1 MSRIRHL
8 VNRIIRFKYLLVT
21 FKDYSKRLNRTVD
34 VEAVLCQVANGKR
47 PLLTAQ
53 ECKELADKLGIPSD
67 FRK

>member
-1 MSRIRHL
+1 M
-8 VNRIIRFKYLLVT
+8 LVT